1 MSSESKRYE
10 QVTRSILESLRAHL
24 GTSDV
29 RGEVSYK
36 GKSGARWKID
46 ASSYRRND
54 GGLVLVECRL
64 KTTRSVEQGEM
75 AEFAFKIQDIGP
87 SEGLMVTSIGYQK
100 GAKIVAESE
109 RIGQA
114 TLNPDATDS
123 EYILEI
129 AERLF
134 RGLLISDHG
143 RGADSISVYRTCS
156 TCDVELVTQDCGRT
170 YICPICAN
178 KR

>member
-1 MSSESKRYE
+1 
-10 QVTRSILESLRAHL
+10 
-24 GTSDV
+24 
-29 RGEVSYK
+29 
-36 GKSGARWKID
+36 
-46 ASSYRRND
+46 
-54 GGLVLVECRL
+54 
-64 KTTRSVEQGEM
+64 M
-75 AEFAFKIQDIGP
+75 AEFAFKIQDIGA
-87 SEGLMVTSIGYQK
+87 SEGLMVTPIGYQK

-143 RGADSISVYRTCS
+143 RGADSIFVHRTCS
-156 TCDVELVTQDCGRT
+156 ACGSTLVTRDNGQT
-170 YICPICAN
+170 FICPICTSM
-178 KR
+178 RSSD